1 MIYKARLIAD
11 WRLQISDSVLKNPD
25 SIIKGKVMNYGH
37 NLRAH
42 LKLSLFLDAASKAV
56 IAELRGTKHEAIWK

>member
-1 MIYKARLIAD
+1 
-11 WRLQISDSVLKNPD
+11 
-25 SIIKGKVMNYGH
+25 MNYGH